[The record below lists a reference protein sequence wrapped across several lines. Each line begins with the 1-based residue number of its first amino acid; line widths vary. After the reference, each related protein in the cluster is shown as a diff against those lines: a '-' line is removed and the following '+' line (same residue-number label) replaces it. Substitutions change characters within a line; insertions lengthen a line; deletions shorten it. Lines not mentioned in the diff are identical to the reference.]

1 MQNKIIYSLRVY
13 LSLQELGFEPIATMP
28 NPNNNN
34 LMCWVFNKT
43 PELLQSLD
51 NIIKGGS
58 FNETVQDQ

>member
-13 LSLQELGFEPIATMP
+13 LSLQSLGFEPIATMP

-43 PELLQSLD
+43 PEFMKSLN
-51 NIIKGGS
+51 NIIEGGS
-58 FNETVQDQ
+58 LNEAIQD

>member
-28 NPNNNN
+28 NPNNNS

-58 FNETVQDQ
+58 LNETVQDQ